1 MNKIT
6 INEVEFNKKVEIE
19 SAHLMYM
26 GRLPK
31 EVADRKAKEFMNKKF
46 EVQ

>member
-1 MNKIT
+1 MNKTVIT
-6 INEVEFNKKVEIE
+6 QELFNKKVEIE

-26 GRLPK
+26 DRLPK
-31 EVADRKAKEFMNKKF
+31 AVADQKAKAFIAEKF

>member
-1 MNKIT
+1 MNKTTIT
-6 INEVEFNKKVEIE
+6 QELFNKKVEIE

-26 GRLPK
+26 NRLPK
-31 EVADRKAKEFMNKKF
+31 AIADQKAQTYVAQKF